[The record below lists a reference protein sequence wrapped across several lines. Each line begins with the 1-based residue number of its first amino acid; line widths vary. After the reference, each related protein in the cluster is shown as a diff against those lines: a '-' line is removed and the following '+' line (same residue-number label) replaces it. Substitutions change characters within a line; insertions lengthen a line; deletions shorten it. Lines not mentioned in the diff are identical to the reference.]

1 MIRGGIKIVA
11 IIIALLIGTNSSVYA
26 SEKAKEHTTTKK
38 APKSLKDIKISPEAE
53 KAAYHLF
60 KVLKIKEG
68 IRNALDKSLDYQIK
82 RMPAMEPYRDIYIKY
97 FHKYTKWDDM
107 KKDLAKLYAMNFTAK
122 ELEELA
128 KFYSTK
134 LGQKSLV
141 ILPRLTA
148 ITMKLA
154 QKRIA
159 SHANELKQE
168 VAKRAKE
175 LQKDETK

>member
-11 IIIALLIGTNSSVYA
+11 IIALLVGINSSVYA
-26 SEKAKEHTTTKK
+26 SEKAKEHTTKK

-60 KVLKIKEG
+60 KVLKIREG
-68 IRNALDKSLDYQIK
+68 IRSALDKSLDYQIK

>member
-1 MIRGGIKIVA
+1 MSIVV
-11 IIIALLIGTNSSVYA
+11 LSLMLIGSSTMIYA
-26 SEKAKEHTTTKK
+26 SEQAKK

-60 KVLKIKEG
+60 EVLKIKEG

-82 RMPAMEPYRDIYIKY
+82 RIPAMAPYKDIYRKY
-97 FHKYTKWDDM
+97 FHKYTKWEDM
-107 KKDLAKLYAMNFTAK
+107 KKDLAKLYASNFTVK
-122 ELEELA
+122 ELNELS

-154 QKRIA
+154 QQRIA
-159 SHANELKQE
+159 AHASELKKA

-175 LQKDETK
+175 LQKDENKK